1 MSNEH
6 AGSDGFSS
14 RLRELRKNKS
24 LSQSELGSLVG
35 VHYTHVGRYEKGTS
49 RPSADT
55 LKRLASALDVTG
67 DFLMEGSVNDMARAR
82 MEDQE
87 LMTQFQEVEKL
98 PEDEKKVVKIFLDAF
113 LTKRKLRQLAV

>member
-1 MSNEH
+1 
-6 AGSDGFSS
+6 
-14 RLRELRKNKS
+14 
-24 LSQSELGSLVG
+24 LVG

-67 DFLMEGSVNDMARAR
+67 DFLMDGSVNDMARAR

-87 LMTQFQEVEKL
+87 LMTQFQEVENL
-98 PEDEKKVVKIFLDAF
+98 PEEEKKVVKIFLDAF
-113 LTKRKLRQLAV
+113 LTKRQTPPTSRLTSNIIDYSIKAGAT